1 MPSSNTF
8 EITDVVAV
16 SLALMRSNSVLGE
29 CVMRD
34 AEAAFTGGRGD
45 VVRVRTPKRRVAQN
59 FNGTTVYTKVEEGHV
74 QVKLTDE
81 PTVAAA
87 FTTKDM
93 TLNIESFGEQV
104 LKPQM
109 DAVSAYVEKS
119 AAAALL
125 NAASKATGA
134 RAIKADAKHGEAGH
148 VVKMLTAAA
157 ADFTRR
163 EIPAAA
169 RFLAIGPD
177 VQNILLDVEQLQ
189 KVNEAGD
196 SQALRNAT
204 MGELFGFRVVVS
216 PYLDGAVAFHKT
228 AYALAVRA
236 PSEVQGG
243 ARSVSAADNQYALRV
258 TMDFDP
264 SVKSEVS
271 IVDTLCGVATID
283 PARAIAFTVTPPAK
297 A

>member
-1 MPSSNTF
+1 MTSNTF

-34 AEAAFTGGRGD
+34 AEASFTGGRGD
-45 VVRVRTPKRRVAQN
+45 SVRVRTPKRRVAQN

-81 PTVAAA
+81 PTDAAA

-109 DAVSAYVEKS
+109 DAVSTYVEKS
-119 AAAALL
+119 AAALL
-125 NAASKATGA
+125 NAASKAAGA
-134 RAIKADAKHGEAGH
+134 RAIKADAKPGEPGH

-163 EIPAAA
+163 EIPATD

-196 SQALRNAT
+196 PHALRNAT

-216 PYLDGAVAFHKT
+216 PHLDGAVAFHKT
-228 AYALAVRA
+228 AFALAVRA

-258 TMDFDP
+258 TLDFDP

>member
-1 MPSSNTF
+1 MPSNTF
-8 EITDVVAV
+8 EISDVVAV

-34 AEAAFTGGRGD
+34 AEAAFSGGRGD
-45 VVRVRTPKRRVAQN
+45 SVRVRTPKRRVAQN

-81 PTVAAA
+81 PTDAAA

-109 DAVSAYVEKS
+109 DAVSTYVEKS
-119 AAAALL
+119 AATLL
-125 NAASKATGA
+125 NTASKATAA
-134 RAIKADAKHGEAGH
+134 RVIKPDAKHGEPGH

-163 EIPAAA
+163 EIPATD

-189 KVNEAGD
+189 KVNEAGEPH
-196 SQALRNAT
+196 ALRNAT
-204 MGELFGFRVVVS
+204 MGELFSFRVVVS

-228 AYALAVRA
+228 AFALAVRA

-243 ARSVSAADNQYALRV
+243 ARSVSATDNGYAIRATL
-258 TMDFDP
+258 DFDP

-283 PARAIAFTVTPPAK
+283 ATRAIAFTVAPPAK
-297 A
+297 L

>member
-1 MPSSNTF
+1 MTSNTF

-29 CVMRD
+29 CVMRE
-34 AEAAFTGGRGD
+34 AEAGFSGGRGD
-45 VVRVRTPKRRVAQN
+45 SVRVRTPKRRVAQN

-81 PTVAAA
+81 PTDAAA

-109 DAVSAYVEKS
+109 DAVSTYVEKS
-119 AAAALL
+119 AAALF
-125 NAASKATGA
+125 NAASKATTA
-134 RAIKADAKHGEAGH
+134 RVIKADAKPGETGH

-163 EIPAAA
+163 EIPATD

-189 KVNEAGD
+189 KVNESGEPH
-196 SQALRNAT
+196 ALRNAT

-228 AYALAVRA
+228 AFALAVRA

-243 ARSVSAADNQYALRV
+243 ARSVSSADNGYALRV

-283 PARAIAFTVTPPAK
+283 ATRAIAFTVTPPAK
-297 A
+297 V

>member
-1 MPSSNTF
+1 MTGNTF
-8 EITDVVAV
+8 EIDDVVAV
-16 SLALMRSNSVLGE
+16 GLALMRSNSVLGE

-34 AEAAFTGGRGD
+34 AEAGFTGGRGD
-45 VVRVRTPKRRVAQN
+45 SVRVRTPKRRTAQN
-59 FNGTTVYTKVEEGHV
+59 FNGTTVYTKVEEGHA

-81 PTVAAA
+81 PTDAAA

-109 DAVSAYVEKS
+109 DAVSTYVEKS
-119 AAAALL
+119 AASLL
-125 NAASKATGA
+125 NAASKAATA
-134 RAIKADAKHGEAGH
+134 RVIKAAAQPGEAGH

-163 EIPAAA
+163 EIPATD

-177 VQNILLDVEQLQ
+177 VQNILLDVEGLQ

-196 SQALRNAT
+196 SQALRHAT
-204 MGELFGFRVVVS
+204 MGELFGFRAVVS
-216 PYLDGAVAFHKT
+216 PHLDGAVAFHKT

-243 ARSVSAADNQYALRV
+243 ARSISSADNGYALRI
-258 TMDFDP
+258 TLDFDP

-283 PARAIAFTVTPPAK
+283 PARAIAFKVTPPA
-297 A
+297 AA